1 MATTE
6 KGLYH
11 PYAHAR
17 GVTVGSFRILANAT
31 PTVQD
36 DPGGIVAS
44 VAKPGGLGVYVI
56 TLKRRYARVH
66 ALANTNSAVGFAT
79 NVSGTVPGG
88 LAANT
93 ITLQIVNT
101 AGAANDGAGSIN
113 TVAFYGYD
121 T

>member
-6 KGLYH
+6 KGQYR
-11 PYAHAR
+11 PYSHAR
-17 GVTVGSFRILANAT
+17 GVTVGSFRILANT
-31 PTVQD
+31 PPTVQD
-36 DPGGIVAS
+36 DPGGIIAS
-44 VAKPGGLGVYVI
+44 VARTGVGVYVI

-93 ITLQIVNT
+93 ITLQIVNA

-113 TVAFYGYD
+113 TIAFYGYD
-121 T
+121 S